1 MKTDRQD
8 PRHSNQNGMNGIDGK
23 VAVVIGGSRGIGRAI
38 SLRLAREGASVVVT
52 YVVGKAAA
60 DEVVELISR
69 DGGTA
74 TAVQADLAR
83 VESLRALFDAAE
95 KTYGT
100 VDILMINGATAV
112 IKPAVEVTE
121 EDYDGV
127 FAINA
132 KGVFF
137 ALREAAERLNDG
149 GRIVVT
155 STAGTKMLFP
165 GNSVYLGSKGAAEQF
180 VRTFAQELAPRGITV
195 NSLLPGFTDTGL
207 LPDRDRAIAA
217 DASPFGRIGQ
227 PEDVA
232 DVAAFLASDDARW
245 VTGQEVGA
253 AGGVF

>member
-1 MKTDRQD
+1 ML
-8 PRHSNQNGMNGIDGK
+8 NGIAGK
-23 VAVVIGGSRGIGRAI
+23 VAIVIGGSRGIGRAMA
-38 SLRLAREGASVVVT
+38 LRLAREGASVVVT
-52 YVVGKAAA
+52 YVQGKADA
-60 DEVVELISR
+60 DAVVETITR
-69 DGGTA
+69 DGGRA
-74 TAVQADLAR
+74 TAVQADLAS
-83 VESLRALFDAAE
+83 VSSIKDLFGAAE
-95 KTYGT
+95 TVYGT

-112 IKPAVEVTE
+112 IKPAIEVTE
-121 EDYDGV
+121 EDYDRV
-127 FAINA
+127 FSINTR
-132 KGVFF
+132 GVFF

-155 STAGTKMLFP
+155 STGGTKMLFP
-165 GNSVYLGSKGAAEQF
+165 GNSVYLGSKGAVEQF
-180 VRTFAQELAPRGITV
+180 VRTFAQELAPRRITV

-232 DVAAFLASDDARW
+232 DAATFLASDDARW

>member
-1 MKTDRQD
+1 ML
-8 PRHSNQNGMNGIDGK
+8 NGIAGK
-23 VAVVIGGSRGIGRAI
+23 VAIVIGGSRGIGRAMA
-38 SLRLAREGASVVVT
+38 LRLAREGASVVVT
-52 YVVGKAAA
+52 YVQGKADA
-60 DEVVELISR
+60 DDVVETITR
-69 DGGTA
+69 DGGRA
-74 TAVQADLAR
+74 AAVQADLAS
-83 VESLRALFDAAE
+83 VSSIKDLFGAAE
-95 KTYGT
+95 TVYGT

-112 IKPAVEVTE
+112 IKPAIEVTE
-121 EDYDGV
+121 EDYDRVFSINTRGV
-127 FAINA
+127 
-132 KGVFF
+132 F

-155 STAGTKMLFP
+155 STGGTKMLFP
-165 GNSVYLGSKGAAEQF
+165 GNSVYLGSKGAVEQF
-180 VRTFAQELAPRGITV
+180 VRTFAQELAPRRITV

-232 DVAAFLASDDARW
+232 DAATFLASDDARW